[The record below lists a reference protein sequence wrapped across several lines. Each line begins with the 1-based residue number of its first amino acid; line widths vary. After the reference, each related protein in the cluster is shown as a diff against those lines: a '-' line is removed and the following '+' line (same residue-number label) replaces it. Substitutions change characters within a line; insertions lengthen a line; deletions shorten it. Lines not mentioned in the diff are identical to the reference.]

1 MTDAATGTWAVT
13 GAFGYTGRY
22 LAAQLLDRGAA
33 VVNLTNHPHRPHP
46 FGDRIRVAPMD
57 FSDPAG
63 LERSLA
69 GVDVLYN
76 SYYIRYPYRGV
87 TFDDAVRNTRILL
100 EAAAGAGVRRIVH
113 ASVVGVET
121 HDHLPYYR
129 GKREQEALVRAA
141 GVPYAIL
148 RPTWI
153 FGLGD
158 VLTNNIA
165 WMLRRFPVF
174 VVPGDGRYRVQPVA
188 AEDVARLAIEA
199 AGAPENVVWDAAGPD
214 VLTFEEMVRLLRD
227 AVGSR
232 ARLVHLPPAI
242 TAAMAR
248 LMGLLLRDR
257 VLTRQETEGLTSSV
271 LVSDG
276 PPRGH
281 IGVRQWLEEAGGQ
294 LGRRY
299 ASEIGRRFRS

>member
-1 MTDAATGTWAVT
+1 MDAAAGTWAVT

-22 LAAQLLDRGAA
+22 LAEQLLERGSA
-33 VVNLTNHPHRPHP
+33 VLNLTNHPDRPHP
-46 FGDRIRVAPMD
+46 FADRVPVAPMD

-63 LERSLA
+63 LRRSLA

-87 TFDDAVRNTRILL
+87 AFDDAVRNTRILV
-100 EAAAGAGVRRIVH
+100 EAAAEAGVRRIVH
-113 ASVVGVET
+113 VSVVGVET

-129 GKREQEALVRAA
+129 GKRQQEAIVRGA
-141 GVPYAIL
+141 GLLYAIL

-188 AEDVARLAIEA
+188 AEDVARVAIEKTEA
-199 AGAPENVVWDAAGPD
+199 SETGVWDVAGPD
-214 VLTFEEMVRLLRD
+214 VLTFDEMVRLVRT
-227 AVGSR
+227 AVRSK
-232 ARLVHLPPAI
+232 ALLVHVPPSIAV
-242 TAAMAR
+242 TMAL
-248 LMGLLLRDR
+248 LMGALLRDR
-257 VLTRQETEGLTSSV
+257 VLTRQEVEGLASSA
-271 LVSDG
+271 LVSAE
-276 PPRGH
+276 PPRGR
-281 IGVRQWLEEAGGQ
+281 ISVRHWLQGAGSQ
-294 LGRRY
+294 LGLRY
-299 ASEIGRRFRS
+299 ESEIGRRFRP